1 MKKLGVV
8 VISLL
13 ILLLAGR
20 GLLNLPAVQDILL
33 KRGTAVIAQQA
44 ALPLEESENL
54 RVYVC
59 GSASPLGMGQAQ
71 ACIAVLTPEHF
82 YLIDSGVGSTDNV
95 NLLRLPQHG

>member
-44 ALPLEESENL
+44 ALPLE
-54 RVYVC
+54 
-59 GSASPLGMGQAQ
+59 
-71 ACIAVLTPEHF
+71 
-82 YLIDSGVGSTDNV
+82 
-95 NLLRLPQHG
+95 